1 MDHQIL
7 IDLNA
12 LNNDELAGL
21 TQVLESVAERKRARA
36 AHWLKVDGRAE
47 LQRLSQREARRA
59 DQQLE
64 TALAMQLQRDLDAR
78 DIDHPVGD

>member
-7 IDLNA
+7 IDLNT
-12 LNNDELAGL
+12 LNDDELAGL

-36 AHWLKVDGRAE
+36 AHWLKVNGRAE
-47 LQRLSQREARRA
+47 LQKISERDARRA
-59 DQQLE
+59 EQQLE

-78 DIDHPVGD
+78 DRDFPVGA